1 MWKCGEEGRVFW
13 KLLKGVFLILDHE
26 NQTVDMAADFALRE
40 VREMRETF
48 FVSSQVSRESK
59 RPSDER
65 QVRFP

>member
-1 MWKCGEEGRVFW
+1 MFW